1 MKRTSPTVIAACIVL
16 CVSVTLTACSGASTD
31 SSASNG
37 GAGTNADSGP
47 DLSLAT
53 PGTGSTKSS
62 ATVLFAPGDPQASV
76 APDAEI
82 KVVAAGGKLTS
93 VVIRANDGTRMS
105 GALSPAA
112 DVWTSSPQTLP
123 FGQTFNAQ
131 AFAVD
136 RQGLSTSAST
146 TFKVRNA
153 DLVSANISP
162 AENAVVGVGMPIIVR
177 LSRAPSDQAAVQSA
191 LSVSSTPSVEGAWGW
206 VSDSEVH
213 WRPKNYW
220 PAGTDVTVRASL
232 GDVSIGN
239 DQTGSASVARS
250 FRIGKTTVLKVG
262 IDTKQ
267 MTVTS
272 GGSVVRT
279 IPITTGKEGFT
290 TRSGIKVIMSKERS
304 RIMDSVT
311 VDIPRGS
318 SEAYRLKVEYAMRL
332 TNSGEFIHAAPWS
345 VGAQGRRNVSHG
357 CTGMS
362 TSNAS
367 WIYDFAKVGDPVE
380 YTGSLK
386 PMTLTNGYGDW
397 NLSWKSWG
405 KRSAAV

>member
-16 CVSVTLTACSGASTD
+16 SVSVTLMACSGASTD

-37 GAGTNADSGP
+37 GAGTNTDSGS
-47 DLSLAT
+47 DLSLVT
-53 PGTGSTKSS
+53 PATGSTKSS

-93 VVIRANDGTRMS
+93 VVIRANDGTQMS

-153 DLVSANISP
+153 DLVSASISP

-177 LSRAPSDQAAVQSA
+177 LSRAPSDQAVVQSA
-191 LSVSSTPSVEGAWGW
+191 LSVSSTPVVEGAWGW

-220 PAGTDVTVRASL
+220 PAGTEVTVRASL

-239 DQTGSASVARS
+239 DQTAVSALVKPRFSRW
-250 FRIGKTTVLKVG
+250 VL
-262 IDTKQ
+262 
-267 MTVTS
+267 
-272 GGSVVRT
+272 
-279 IPITTGKEGFT
+279 IPN
-290 TRSGIKVIMSKERS
+290 R
-304 RIMDSVT
+304 
-311 VDIPRGS
+311 
-318 SEAYRLKVEYAMRL
+318 
-332 TNSGEFIHAAPWS
+332 
-345 VGAQGRRNVSHG
+345 
-357 CTGMS
+357 
-362 TSNAS
+362 
-367 WIYDFAKVGDPVE
+367 
-380 YTGSLK
+380 
-386 PMTLTNGYGDW
+386 
-397 NLSWKSWG
+397 
-405 KRSAAV
+405 

>member
-1 MKRTSPTVIAACIVL
+1 MKITSPTVIAACIVL
-16 CVSVTLTACSGASTD
+16 AASVTLTACSGASNN

-37 GAGTNADSGP
+37 GAGTNADAGP
-47 DLSLAT
+47 DLSLVT
-53 PGTGSTKSS
+53 PETGSTSS
-62 ATVLFAPGDPQASV
+62 RATVLFAPGDPQASV
-76 APDAEI
+76 APDAEL

-93 VVIRANDGTRMS
+93 VVIKAKDGTQIS

-123 FGQTFNAQ
+123 FGQTFSAQ

-136 RQGLSTSAST
+136 SQGVSTSAST

-162 AENAVVGVGMPIIVR
+162 GENAVVGVGMPIVVR
-177 LSRAPSDQAAVQSA
+177 FSRAPSDQAVVQSA
-191 LSVSSTPSVEGAWGW
+191 LSVSSTPAVEGAWGW

-232 GDVSIGN
+232 GDLSIGN
-239 DQTGSASVARS
+239 DQTGSTSVSRN
-250 FRIGKTTVLKVG
+250 FRIGQATVIKVG
-262 IDTKQ
+262 IDTHQ
-267 MTVTS
+267 LTVAS
-272 GGSVVRT
+272 GGTVVRT

-290 TRSGIKVIMSKERS
+290 TRSGIKVIMSKERT

-311 VDIPRGS
+311 VDIPSGS
-318 SEAYRLKVEYAMRL
+318 SEAYRLKVEYALRL

-367 WIYDFAKVGDPVE
+367 WMYNFAKVGDPVE

-397 NLSWKSWG
+397 NLSWNSWG